1 MVQKGSRIPWNTS
14 EGRIFGWPARSSPLH
29 RPAEAIP
36 SASRVGPGGLLGR
49 DDTSKDSG
57 ACLPQAGYLWTQ
69 GRREPSLLP
78 YLARPVSTHTS
89 LAGSMTSRA
98 GSGGAATSN
107 QTDTNRRG
115 SASGRQQRLRLGIC
129 VWDPCTAQW
138 QVRKERRMGP
148 LACLT
153 GNTGPLWSLEW
164 KLLTGGPERSSLWST
179 WLESSCYKKTSFKNG
194 LIQSALAG
202 WL

>member
-1 MVQKGSRIPWNTS
+1 MKVVSLGGQPG
-14 EGRIFGWPARSSPLH
+14 APLCT
-29 RPAEAIP
+29 
-36 SASRVGPGGLLGR
+36 GLLR
-49 DDTSKDSG
+49 PF
-57 ACLPQAGYLWTQ
+57 PQPPAWAQVVCWAETILQRTAEPGYLWTQ

-78 YLARPVSTHTS
+78 YLARPVNTHTS
-89 LAGSMTSRA
+89 LAGSMTPRA
-98 GSGGAATSN
+98 GSGDAATSN